1 MPNRLVSASRS
12 AGLVSDVW
20 NRGFAASDEDGVDVE
35 AVLVDQVV
43 LPEGRHELGAAERH
57 VAAGLGLEGPD
68 LVRDALVMSRQMRA
82 KSATGPVLEG
92 SESAVGQNPA
102 MS

>member
-1 MPNRLVSASRS
+1 M
-12 AGLVSDVW
+12 
-20 NRGFAASDEDGVDVE
+20 DVE

-43 LPEGRHELGAAERH
+43 LPEGRHELGAAERE

-68 LVRDALVMSRQMRA
+68 LVGDASLTMVVFQPTSFSVLEYTILVMSRQMRA

-92 SESAVGQNPA
+92 SGSAVGQNPA
-102 MS
+102 MSS